1 MAWRPRSFAAQ
12 LVVGVLYQLAI
23 FGGIL
28 FGVAGTLR
36 WARAWWLMVV
46 VLVAAVASIAGLRH
60 DPGLLEERY
69 KGPIQP
75 GQPAIDRVL
84 TLLIVAEFLAFLVLI
99 PLDVFRLHLLPPVP
113 DAVAWLGLALF
124 AAGWGIMALAL
135 RANSFAAPVVR
146 RQEERGQVVVDRGP
160 YAIVRHPMYAGD
172 VPMMIGLAL
181 ALGSY
186 ALALAVVVVI
196 ATLVARIGV
205 EERLLRRTL
214 PGYEDYTRR
223 VRWRLVPGV
232 W

>member
-36 WARAWWLMVV
+36 WPRAWWLMAV
-46 VLVAAVASIAGLRH
+46 VLVAAVASLLALRR
-60 DPGLLEERY
+60 DPGLIAERY

-75 GQPAIDRVL
+75 GQPAVDRVL
-84 TLLIVAEFLAFLVLI
+84 TILIVVEFLAFLALI

-124 AAGWGIMALAL
+124 AGGWTVMGLAL

-146 RQEERGQVVVDRGP
+146 HQDERGQVVVDHGP

-172 VPMMIGLAL
+172 VPMMVGLAL

-186 ALALAVVVVI
+186 AMALATVVVI
-196 ATLVARIGV
+196 ATIVARVGV

-214 PGYEDYTRR
+214 PGYGDYTRR